1 MAEARDE
8 AWAAPPA
15 AVKGPVPRLT
25 TLWAVETILH
35 EAWTR
40 DDGPLSFEEIKRRMG
55 SKGIRHSTVRTC
67 VDELVRLGKVTVT
80 PSGAMWTLAAPAW
93 EAYVRSR
100 KWKPL

>member
-1 MAEARDE
+1 MAEVRDV
-8 AWAAPPA
+8 AWTAPPE
-15 AVKGPVPRLT
+15 AVRGPVPRLT
-25 TLWAVETILH
+25 TLWTVETVLH
-35 EAWTR
+35 EAWAR

-67 VDELVRLGKVTVT
+67 VQELARLGKATVT
-80 PSGAMWTLAAPAW
+80 PSGVMWTLAGPEW